1 MGLSV
6 SLAVS
11 VFLSFYLNSAINMSA
26 SLRRVIIS
34 TKKAPDAIGPYN
46 QAVQVNSTLYI
57 SGQIGFN
64 PSTMEIVSGGVVAET
79 KQALTN
85 MGHILDAANCNFNN
99 VVKTTVLL
107 ADINDFAAVDEI
119 YTGFFTANYPAR
131 AAYQAAALPRGARV
145 EIEAVAVVGD
155 IQTVE

>member
-1 MGLSV
+1 MG
-6 SLAVS
+6 SLKCVS
-11 VFLSFYLNSAINMSA
+11 VIITLLNSVIRSMSA

-46 QAVQVNSTLYI
+46 QAVQVDKTLYI
-57 SGQIGFN
+57 SGQIGFD
-64 PSTMEIVSGGVVAET
+64 PSTMEIVKGGVVAEA

-85 MGHILDAANCNFNN
+85 MGHILEAANCSFNN

-107 ADINDFAAVDEI
+107 ADINDFAAVNEV
-119 YTGFFTANYPAR
+119 YTKFFTANFPAR

-145 EIEAVAVVGD
+145 EIEAVAVAGD
-155 IQTVE
+155 LHTVQ